1 MAEQC
6 NQTTWPADAFN
17 SVRCGNK
24 GKVQHQGK
32 WYCGIHSPEAK
43 QKRKAKSDAHWE
55 LKRKARKA
63 REKNWDRTQA
73 CVNAFHSPTRTIATE
88 DIQEGDFWRLYDALI
103 DLSDDLNL
111 VTPFGR
117 KIDAL
122 LQRFNVKEK

>member
-1 MAEQC
+1 M
-6 NQTTWPADAFN
+6 TTADKLRAAKWTPTPWKLGRTLDKHPCII
-17 SVRCGNK
+17 STVTETCVREED
-24 GKVQHQGK
+24 
-32 WYCGIHSPEAK
+32 EANAW
-43 QKRKAKSDAHWE
+43 RKI
-55 LKRKARKA
+55 
-63 REKNWDRTQA
+63 A

-122 LQRFNVKEK
+122 LQRFKVEETKT